1 MTLAGSLT
9 WILKTRK
16 GGESPSRKTGRQEPR
31 RGVNSQR
38 EPREVRRLRRVPDRR
53 ATVPES
59 RLERQRWAETHVEVN
74 TREDRVRQNPN
85 RA

>member
-1 MTLAGSLT
+1 
-9 WILKTRK
+9 
-16 GGESPSRKTGRQEPR
+16 
-31 RGVNSQR
+31 VNSQR